1 MNNWLHTARLYLTA
15 AESVEITAHKRS
27 NPDQKQAVLKR
38 KQALE
43 QKGWLLDRANT
54 ILSGK
59 ARDAASR
66 SQTS

>member
-15 AESVEITAHKRS
+15 AESVEMTAHKRS

-66 SQTS
+66 SQTT